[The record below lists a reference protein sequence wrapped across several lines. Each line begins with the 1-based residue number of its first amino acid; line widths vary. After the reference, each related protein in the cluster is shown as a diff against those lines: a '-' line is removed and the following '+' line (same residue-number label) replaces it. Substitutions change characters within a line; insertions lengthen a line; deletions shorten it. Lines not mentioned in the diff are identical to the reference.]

1 VTPAGARGTRHS
13 RTPPDI
19 SGWSCTSRRRA
30 SVLTGVKLDTLK
42 RSFSTGSLLGPATG
56 FQSGPSK
63 IGDELTT
70 RLKLTLDFRLEFLNA
85 HLDGVHASTAQRR
98 G

>member
-1 VTPAGARGTRHS
+1 
-13 RTPPDI
+13 
-19 SGWSCTSRRRA
+19 
-30 SVLTGVKLDTLK
+30 VKLDTLK